1 VAGLDDRFEA
11 AVPIYGCGFLAENST
26 WLGQFDKMGP
36 QNRERWVQLWDPSM
50 YVGSASMPMLFVN
63 GGTDFAYPP
72 DSHAKTYDLVQSRK
86 NLHFVPQ
93 LKHGH
98 VFDRPQAIEVFIR
111 HHLEGGV
118 PLPKIAEPNVRDG
131 QVTALVETETKLV
144 NAELHYTLDP
154 LSGRANERKWSS
166 LAATIG
172 EGGIRS
178 ALPPEKAT
186 IWFLTVEDA
195 RGVIVSSRLVFF

>member
-1 VAGLDDRFEA
+1 MLQLRTAITGISWGGYLTCIVAGLDDRFEA

-111 HHLEGGV
+111 HHLEGGNDA
-118 PLPKIAEPNVRDG
+118 IDRHGSFHSSAAG
-131 QVTALVETETKLV
+131 QGA
-144 NAELHYTLDP
+144 
-154 LSGRANERKWSS
+154 G
-166 LAATIG
+166 
-172 EGGIRS
+172 
-178 ALPPEKAT
+178 
-186 IWFLTVEDA
+186 
-195 RGVIVSSRLVFF
+195 RLVP